1 MASLVLLCIKEIIQ
15 NQNWKPFEEYILQN
29 ISHSSQYKFLQNST
43 KKENVLHPG
52 NGWGKTS
59 VIAKKHIFYIL
70 KHWLAGSKYR
80 TLNVA
85 ITQDQS
91 ELIHDEIMRLVSNS
105 AILKKWFIKN
115 DTRFPTSKIIYSNG
129 AITEFKTTK
138 KKGESIEGK
147 EFGYISADEIAL
159 EMHLEFLRDNILT
172 PRLRAWN
179 DSQIDY
185 SATPKGR
192 NAYYRIAEDIKR
204 KGGWVQG
211 GSSFENPNIDHE
223 LFKYQ
228 ISTWSENKAR
238 QVVYGEFVETAGL
251 MFSGRIQKLFNDDLV
266 FEDVL
271 TGHQYIEGW
280 DLARG
285 KKKNADSTVGYR
297 IDKYYQPYRVCKR
310 WSFQLPWT
318 EKERENLSL
327 VGDVFNSS
335 IEREIRSSQYES
347 GAISLVD
354 STGVGDTLYG
364 MVQDICKPVDF
375 RGGNKDKLLEHLQA
389 VIDADLLHSPY
400 IPELADEMATYER
413 DDTNLTTD
421 NIMALAVACSAIEV
435 IANDPVLIIDNNFL
449 RKPKKNLGIS
459 KRALFGR

>member
-1 MASLVLLCIKEIIQ
+1 MVNLILFCVKEIVS
-15 NQNWKPFEEYILQN
+15 NKNWLPFESLILN
-29 ISHSSQYKFLQNST
+29 NLSHEKQLLFLKNSV
-43 KKENVLHPG
+43 KKENALHPG

-70 KHWLAGSKYR
+70 KHWLACSKYK

-91 ELIHDEIMRLVSNS
+91 ELIHDEIIRLVQNS
-105 AILKKWFIKN
+105 VILKSWFIKN
-115 DTRFPTSKIIYSNG
+115 DTRFPTSKIVYANG

-147 EFGYISADEIAL
+147 EYGYISADEIAL

-172 PRLRAWN
+172 PRLRAWP

-192 NAYYRIAEDIKR
+192 NAYYRIVEDIRR

-228 ISTWSENKAR
+228 ISTWSENKTR
-238 QVVYGEFVETAGL
+238 QVVFGEFVETSGL
-251 MFSGRIQKLFNDDLV
+251 MFSGRIEKLFNPELE
-266 FEDVL
+266 FEEVL
-271 TGHQYIEGW
+271 PMTKYIEGW

-285 KKKNADSTVGYR
+285 KKKNADSTVGFR
-297 IDKYYQPYRVCKR
+297 IKCDAKPYSIVKR

-318 EKERENLSL
+318 EKERENLIK
-327 VGDVFNSS
+327 VGEVFNSS
-335 IEREIRSSQYES
+335 IEREIRNSQYES
-347 GAISLVD
+347 QSDSFVD
-354 STGVGDTLYG
+354 STGLGDTLFG
-364 MVQDICKPVDF
+364 MVQDVCNPVDF

-389 VIDADLLHSPY
+389 VIDAGYIQSPY
-400 IPELADEMATYER
+400 IPELADEMSTYER
-413 DDTNLTTD
+413 DDTNLSTD
-421 NIMALAVACSAIEV
+421 NIMALAVACSAIEIIV
-435 IANDPVLIIDNNFL
+435 NDPVIVSDVDFFRNS
-449 RKPKKNLGIS
+449 KKNLGMS
-459 KRALFGR
+459 RRSRFGR